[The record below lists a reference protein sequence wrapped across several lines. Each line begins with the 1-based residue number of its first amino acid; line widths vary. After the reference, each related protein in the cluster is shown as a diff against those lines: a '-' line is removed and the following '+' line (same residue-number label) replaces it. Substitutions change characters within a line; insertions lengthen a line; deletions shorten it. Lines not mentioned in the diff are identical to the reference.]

1 MIIKDFSGVMHNLS
15 TGEVIGRTEEAP
27 VAQDPRAATKQEL
40 PSNVF
45 DKINQLSWGFN
56 AALFALPDAA
66 VRQVGKAL
74 GADEK
79 ETFQFSRLFN
89 TTLPKMAG
97 VQGERAP
104 QNMEE
109 RYSRAIG
116 EGTGN
121 SLPFTGIL
129 AAVAKARP
137 LVTAAEPAAGILK
150 GLANDA
156 IKMVQQA
163 PGKAAALD
171 IAFGAG
177 WEGLRQAVEE
187 NVDSSNPYKQVYKE
201 LLPAAAFV
209 GLPLAASG
217 AIKGTADKLMQIS
230 PTAKAAQWASNKI
243 SGATSTIADVEKEA
257 MAGIPKGF
265 QLPIINIVPKM
276 LIKHAENKLS
286 QVFGPIAESKEAQ
299 EALRLLEAAMANP
312 KMAEAGFVFDA
323 AEKTMYAPLVK
334 EKAALLEQ
342 MGPKVLEITKAR
354 INENQQALESLFS
367 DLAPEARK
375 PIQEAFQAAQA
386 DRQAL
391 FDSLLSTRASMTDAE
406 RLAVS
411 ERLGP
416 QNIKMLNDELRGAL
430 MSDMELDNAMRQNTL
445 RLMGLKQATSPE
457 GLPLPT
463 RAEGKSLFPSRNM
476 ESAAT
481 SLIEKYRPERPSMSV
496 TTPEPIRFLERFV
509 KSQQQQ
515 RIKLE
520 RNTTEQLVD
529 QTIAD
534 QMGLMGL
541 SFEADVMKA
550 MRDSIMTLVRGEKP
564 KTGRRTPSLAELA
577 PTPDSKGNI
586 SVPTIIPGR
595 KLVIN
600 PEQIKADAA
609 RVAEKNTQIDISA
622 PEALDYLQSAMRFRN
637 DQIIAFN
644 TAMRKG
650 SSRIQDAQRYL
661 DTGNTVYKDIE
672 KLILDHVPK
681 IKQEY
686 QGMKMVLDDYRA
698 GYEQTLPLLMTQKK
712 GRGEEYFMP
721 NEQLMRT
728 AFKSA
733 ENLKQL
739 QLTLGNNPQAESLI
753 TRGAVDW
760 LNTKG
765 VVTADGLVD
774 PKKIRQV
781 LDKNRNIVEAL
792 PANVQ
797 AKFQDEVQLAE
808 DYVKR
813 IGELDTRRVN
823 MKDDELDR
831 VLARASRDQA
841 DPRQALEVALRDPAV
856 MSKLVGVMEKDPEM
870 LAALRRSIYE
880 VATEG
885 TKGGGALKTF
895 IDNNEK
901 SLKVLF
907 KNTNHLDDLRTLADL
922 QRRVNAFADVTGQI
936 PAFESLDQG
945 LKRVFGSGIQFI
957 TTTAR
962 EAAVGRISP
971 ETGALALLVRL
982 TAGLEN
988 QLHRRIF
995 TRALESEEFAKTL
1008 THVSTPADGKKVIKQ
1023 LQSIGVSPTTAMN
1036 AIRGEEQVAADLAK
1050 TGRPGSPT
1058 PAADLPLVPRET
1070 AREMLRRTAPPA
1082 PATRGVPQFNP
1093 RMPTTPQVSQGQSQL
1108 QLMYP
1113 AMFPNDPISGL
1124 LQQRQAQIQGPQR

>member
-1 MIIKDFSGVMHNLS
+1 MIIKDSSGVLHDLS
-15 TGEVIGRTEEAP
+15 SGEVMGRTEEAP
-27 VAQDPRAATKQEL
+27 VTQDPRAASTQEV

-79 ETFQFSRLFN
+79 ETFQFTKLFN
-89 TTLPKMAG
+89 TALPKAVG
-97 VQGERAP
+97 TTPERAP
-104 QNMEE
+104 QNVEE
-109 RYSRAIG
+109 RYGRAIG
-116 EGTGN
+116 EGAGN

-137 LVTAAEPAAGILK
+137 LITAAEPAAGILK
-150 GLANDA
+150 GIANDV

-163 PGKAAALD
+163 PAKAAALD
-171 IAFGAG
+171 VAFGAG

-187 NVDSSNPYKQVYKE
+187 NVDASNPLKPLYKE
-201 LLPAAAFV
+201 LLPTAAFI
-209 GLPLAASG
+209 GLPMAASG
-217 AIKGTADKLMQIS
+217 TVRGTVDKVMQLS
-230 PTAKAAQWASNKI
+230 PTARAAKWAGDKV
-243 SGATSTIADVEKEA
+243 SGATNTIADVEKEA
-257 MAGIPKGF
+257 MAGLPSGF
-265 QLPIINIVPKM
+265 RLPVINILPKM
-276 LIKHAENKLS
+276 LIKHAENKLA

-299 EALRLLEAAMANP
+299 DALRQLETALANP
-312 KMAEAGFVFDA
+312 EVAKVGFIFDA

-342 MGPKVLEITKAR
+342 MGPKELEITKER
-354 INENQQALESLFS
+354 INHNKQAFDTLFA

-386 DRQAL
+386 DRQAI
-391 FDSLLSTRASMTDAE
+391 FDSLVASRKELTAAE
-406 RLAVS
+406 RLAIS

-430 MSDMELDNAMRQNTL
+430 MSDMEMDNAMRQNTL

-463 RAEGKSLFPSRNM
+463 RADGKSLFPARNM
-476 ESAAT
+476 EAAAT
-481 SLIEKYRPERPSMSV
+481 ALIEKYRPERPSMSV
-496 TTPEPIRFLERFV
+496 STPEPIRFLERFV
-509 KSQQQQ
+509 KSQQQE
-515 RIKLE
+515 RMKLE
-520 RNTTEQLVD
+520 RSTMEQMVD
-529 QTIAD
+529 QTISE
-534 QMGLMGL
+534 QMGLMGQ
-541 SFEADVMKA
+541 SFDVDVMKA
-550 MRDSIMTLVRGEKP
+550 MRDSIMTLVKGEKP

-600 PEQIKADAA
+600 PEQIRADAA
-609 RVAEKNTQIDISA
+609 RVAEANTQVDINA

-644 TAMRKG
+644 VAMRKG

-661 DTGNTVYKDIE
+661 DTGNSVYKDTE

-686 QGMKMVLDDYRA
+686 EGMKMVLDDYRA
-698 GYEQTLPLLMTQKK
+698 GYEKALPLLMTQKK
-712 GRGEEYFMP
+712 GRGEEYFLP

-733 ENLKQL
+733 ENLNQL
-739 QLTLGNNPQAESLI
+739 QLTLGNSPRAQSLI
-753 TRGAVDW
+753 ERGAVDW

-765 VVTADGLVD
+765 VVDAEGLVD

-781 LDKNRNIVEAL
+781 LDKNRNIIEAL

-813 IGELDTRRVN
+813 VGELDKRRIN

-831 VLARASRDQA
+831 VLAKASRDQA
-841 DPRQALEVALRDPAV
+841 DPRQALEIALRDPAV
-856 MSKLVGVMEKDPEM
+856 MNKLVGAMEKDPEM
-870 LAALRRSIYE
+870 LAALRRSVYD
-880 VATEG
+880 VAAAG

-907 KNTNHLDDLRTLADL
+907 KDTLHLADLKTLADL

-945 LKRVFGSGIQFI
+945 LKRVFGSGIQFL

-982 TAGLEN
+982 SAGLEN
-988 QLHRRIF
+988 QIHRRIF

-1023 LQSIGVSPTTAMN
+1023 LQTIGVSPKTAMN
-1036 AIRGEEQVAADLAK
+1036 VIRGEEQLAADMAK

-1058 PAADLPLVPRET
+1058 PAAELPLVPRET
-1070 AREMLRRTAPPA
+1070 ARDMMRRTAPPA